1 MRAIIMMVFNDA
13 LTETTMRLEHEVGQ
27 VKRLR
32 QIHNLC
38 SIGRLHCDGSR
49 YMCAGGLAA

>member
-1 MRAIIMMVFNDA
+1 MRAIIMMVFNNA
-13 LTETTMRLEHEVGQ
+13 LTETTMRLEYEVSQ

-32 QIHNLC
+32 Q
-38 SIGRLHCDGSR
+38 CDGSR

>member
-1 MRAIIMMVFNDA
+1 MRAIIVMAFNNA
-13 LTETTMRLEHEVGQ
+13 LTETTMRLEHEVSQ

-32 QIHNLC
+32 QILNLC
-38 SIGRLHCDGSR
+38 PIGRLHCDGSR